1 MVNAVLDIE
10 FNLHNK
16 IKFQPEFLHR
26 PSTTLESHTIH
37 FYTAELPRN

>member
-16 IKFQPEFLHR
+16 VKFQPELILIQALHGFR
-26 PSTTLESHTIH
+26 ISHHSILH
-37 FYTAELPRN
+37 C